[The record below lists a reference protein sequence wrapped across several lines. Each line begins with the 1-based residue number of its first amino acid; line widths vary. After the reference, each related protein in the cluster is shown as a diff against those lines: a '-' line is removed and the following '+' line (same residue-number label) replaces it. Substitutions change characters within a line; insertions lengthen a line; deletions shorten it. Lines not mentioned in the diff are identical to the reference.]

1 MKKVLEGTILVILVI
16 MLILG
21 IYARLFHHHGTKES
35 ESTSSTTTTTE
46 VISTS
51 SPEVETT
58 VTPTIDPSVFT
69 DTDSYLLL
77 ANKKHK
83 LPDGYEPSDLVQ
95 PNVLGSGASLRKTA
109 AQALEEMF
117 TAAKEDGVTLR
128 LISGYRSESEQS
140 YLYYTV
146 YGGGE
151 VADAK
156 SSRPG
161 YSDHQTGLAAD
172 IGATVERE
180 NETGCDSLTTDS
192 DSNGD
197 NRACFGNVTE
207 GTWLREHAH
216 EYGFIMRYPKGKY
229 EITGY
234 TYEPWH
240 FRYVGIEYA
249 TAIYNVD
256 EYESFEEYFNVSG
269 GMYEE

>member
-1 MKKVLEGTILVILVI
+1 MKRVLEGIILTVLVC

-21 IYARLFHHHGTKES
+21 LYARFIRRPKRDNVDNPSNTATPVTVTNTP
-35 ESTSSTTTTTE
+35 ESTATIE
-46 VISTS
+46 
-51 SPEVETT
+51 
-58 VTPTIDPSVFT
+58 PTIDPSVFT
-69 DTDSYLLL
+69 DTDSYLIL

-95 PNVLGSGASLRKTA
+95 PQVNGSGAYMRETA
-109 AQALEEMF
+109 ARALEEMF
-117 TAAKEDGVTLR
+117 SAARNDGVILR
-128 LISGYRSESEQS
+128 LISGYRSESEQN
-140 YLYYTV
+140 YLFYTV

-172 IGATVERE
+172 IGATTDRE
-180 NETGCDSLTTDS
+180 QATGCDSLTTDS
-192 DSNGD
+192 ESNGS
-197 NRACFGNVTE
+197 NRACFGNITE
-207 GTWLREHAH
+207 GIWLREHAH

-240 FRYVGIEYA
+240 FRYVGVDYA

-256 EYESFEEYFNVSG
+256 AYESFEEYFDVTG
-269 GMYEE
+269 GTSYGE

>member
-1 MKKVLEGTILVILVI
+1 MKKVLEGTILVILVF
-16 MLILG
+16 MLLLG
-21 IYARLFHHHGTKES
+21 IYARIFHHHPRKGEISPSSGTE
-35 ESTSSTTTTTE
+35 TTT
-46 VISTS
+46 SPTS
-51 SPEVETT
+51 SPEET
-58 VTPTIDPSVFT
+58 VVPTIDPSVFT
-69 DTDSYLLL
+69 DTDSYLIL

-83 LPDGYEPSDLVQ
+83 LPDGYVPSDLVQ
-95 PNVLGSGASLRKTA
+95 PQVLGSGASMRKKA
-109 AQALEEMF
+109 AEALEEMF
-117 TAAKEDGVTLR
+117 AAAKNDGVTLR
-128 LISGYRSESEQS
+128 LISGYRSETDQN

-180 NETGCDSLTTDS
+180 NATGCDSLTTDS
-192 DSNGD
+192 ESNGD
-197 NRACFGNVTE
+197 NRACFGNITE
-207 GTWLREHAH
+207 GIWLREHAH

-240 FRYVGIEYA
+240 FRYVGVEYA

-269 GMYEE
+269 GIYEE